1 MKKEFL
7 QTNDRIVSL
16 KNVSNININARNN
29 RIIFNMNY
37 NIEIEKNQEY
47 KIISDYVYWD
57 LLPSQ
62 FDDTLVNLSSHEYIT
77 DNFIPHNNGY
87 INKDE
92 ISSIKFAEKKQRVI
106 FNLSH
111 TVSFID
117 NYGNQHMTS
126 EFVYV
131 NFKTDDE
138 YNSYVQEIK
147 SKLGL

>member
-1 MKKEFL
+1 
-7 QTNDRIVSL
+7 
-16 KNVSNININARNN
+16 
-29 RIIFNMNY
+29 MNY

-57 LLPSQ
+57 LLPSE
-62 FDDTLVNLSSHEYIT
+62 FDNRLKDISENTYIV
-77 DNFIPHNNGY
+77 DNFITHDNGY

-131 NFKTDDE
+131 NFNNEND
-138 YNSYVQEIK
+138 YNLYIQEIK